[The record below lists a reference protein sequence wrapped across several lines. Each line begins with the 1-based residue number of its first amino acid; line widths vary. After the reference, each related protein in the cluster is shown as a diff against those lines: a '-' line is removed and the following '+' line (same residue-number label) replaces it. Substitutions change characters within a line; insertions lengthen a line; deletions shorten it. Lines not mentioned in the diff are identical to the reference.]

1 VKTNK
6 VTYKD
11 LIEVRRSPIQGR
23 GVFARTKIKDGTRI
37 IEYTGE
43 RISPDEETKR
53 YDDENMK
60 RHHTFLFTI
69 DEQATIDAARFGNAA
84 RFINHSCDPNC
95 EAVEDDR
102 RIFIEAIRDIQPG
115 EELSYDY
122 NFEVDEDDTPEL
134 REFYVCRCGAP
145 DCRGTILKTDE

>member
-1 VKTNK
+1 M
-6 VTYKD
+6 TYKD
-11 LIEVRRSPIQGR
+11 LIEVKRSTIQGR
-23 GVFARTKIKDGTRI
+23 GVFARTTIKNGTRI

-43 RISPDEETKR
+43 RISPDEETNR
-53 YDDENMK
+53 YDDGNMA

-69 DEQATIDAARFGNAA
+69 DEKATIDAARFGNIA

-95 EAVEDDR
+95 EAVEEDR
-102 RIFIEAIRDIQPG
+102 RIFIEAIRNIRPG

-134 REFYVCRCGAP
+134 RRFYVCRCGA
-145 DCRGTILKTDE
+145 DNCRGTILRIDG